1 MKHNKI
7 LLIAILFSI
16 VSCNTLN
23 EKEEN
28 VSLNLTDSFELN
40 NKISELFLTF
50 AFEDKIIIFD
60 ECDGYIY
67 DYNGNLL
74 TIFGGKGKGPG
85 ELLHPFYCYYDLF
98 DKQIV
103 VYDIYAL
110 KLVRYNLEGEY
121 IISDEIANLLLYK
134 KNFSGFSVTNY
145 RYLDKKVTDIVEVT
159 TIDSTI
165 ISYEKEYDSTND
177 VRNQRLTVDANDDN
191 IFILDI
197 QQNSYILLCYDKFAN
212 MIYKKKGANK
222 NNNFS
227 IFAGKAFLIFAS
239 QDKDSGI
246 FIYDI
251 IDSKGNYIDTFTM
264 NSEDNYIVDVYNSKL
279 IKKVIGDTMKIEIL
293 NLKFN

>member
-1 MKHNKI
+1 M
-7 LLIAILFSI
+7 LI
-16 VSCNTLN
+16 VSCNSSNSKREKLSLDLINSFTL
-23 EKEEN
+23 K
-28 VSLNLTDSFELN
+28 D
-40 NKISELFLTF
+40 KISELFLTF

-74 TIFGGKGKGPG
+74 TTFGGKGKGPS

-110 KLVRYNLEGEY
+110 KLVKYNLEGEY
-121 IISDEIANLLLYK
+121 IKSDEIENLLLYK
-134 KNFSGFSVTNY
+134 KNFSEFSVSNY
-145 RYLDKKVTDIVEVT
+145 RHLDEKITDIVEVT

-165 ISYEKEYDSTND
+165 ISYRKEYDSTND
-177 VRNQRLTVDANDDN
+177 IRNQRLTVDANDDN

-197 QQNSYILLCYDKFAN
+197 QQNNYILLCYDKFAN
-212 MIYKKKGANK
+212 TIYTKKGPNK

-227 IFAGKAFLIFAS
+227 IFAGKDFLIFAS

-246 FIYDI
+246 FVYEIL
-251 IDSKGNYIDTFTM
+251 DSKGNCIDTFTM
-264 NSEDNYIVDVYNSKL
+264 NSDNNYIVDVYNSKL
-279 IKKVIGDTMKIEIL
+279 VKKVIGDTMKIEIL
-293 NLKFN
+293 NLKI